1 MYPII
6 LGVHSWNRWVLLLS
20 LVYILIRS
28 IPGEKKGLAY
38 KQIDQYLANTLFWAL
53 NLQFVLGFVL
63 YIFFSPHTQAIF
75 TNFSEV
81 MSNSSMRFFVI
92 EHPVAMFLAVGAGH
106 AGLKRAKQQ
115 TEDVKKH
122 RHMIKAAAGCLF
134 FILIGIPWPFLPYG
148 RALFFL

>member
-1 MYPII
+1 MYSIV

-20 LVYILIRS
+20 LVFILIRS
-28 IPGEKKGLAY
+28 ISGEKKGLAY
-38 KQIDQYLANTLFWAL
+38 KSIDHHFATILFWAL

-63 YIFFSPHTQAIF
+63 YIFFSPYTYALF
-75 TNFSEV
+75 SNFSEV

-92 EHPVAMFLAVGAGH
+92 EHPFAMFLAVGAGH
-106 AGLKRAKQQ
+106 AGLRRAKQQ

-122 RHMIKAAAGCLF
+122 RYMIQAAAGCLF